1 MCMGAPSAPPD
12 RNYAQETR
20 DTLQAQVDLAP
31 QQYASESQF
40 QPKYADL
47 ANQITQ
53 NTLTGAPGSSTPGLL
68 QYYRDTAQPLMG
80 QIASTANT
88 QSRTADINDLTNL
101 GGQAVSAIKAANPEQ
116 QAMLARINS
125 EALGQAEDPLV
136 TQMRQQAAEELGR
149 GASLD
154 PSLARQV
161 QQSARAGQAARG
173 FGYSMPDLNQEAL
186 FTGQAAE
193 QLRQNRRAFAGNVAG
208 LSQQG
213 QAQRYGQ
220 LLQAGQMNAATAVDP
235 MMAILGR
242 SSMAYNPNM
251 IGQQSM
257 NTGGA
262 KLFNPESAYAGDI
275 YNTNYNAHAAAKI
288 AGANN
293 NAALIGAGISAV
305 GSIGSSA

>member
-1 MCMGAPSAPPD
+1 MGSPSTPKD
-12 RNYAQETR
+12 RNYAQETK
-20 DTLQAQVDLAP
+20 DNLQAQVDIAP
-31 QQYASESQF
+31 KQYQSEAEF
-40 QPKYADL
+40 QPKYAQL
-47 ANQITQ
+47 SSQIAQ

-68 QYYRDTAQPLMG
+68 QYYRDTAQPLLG

-88 QSRTADINDLTNL
+88 QSRQADINDLTNL

-125 EALGQAEDPLV
+125 DALGAQEDPLV
-136 TQMRQQAAEELGR
+136 AQMRQQASDELAR

-208 LSQQG
+208 LSQSG

-242 SSMAYNPNM
+242 SSRKTTRKRRTRKRRNRSTREQLNLKSLN
-251 IGQQSM
+251 G
-257 NTGGA
+257 
-262 KLFNPESAYAGDI
+262 K
-275 YNTNYNAHAAAKI
+275 
-288 AGANN
+288 
-293 NAALIGAGISAV
+293 
-305 GSIGSSA
+305 GSWSIHIF